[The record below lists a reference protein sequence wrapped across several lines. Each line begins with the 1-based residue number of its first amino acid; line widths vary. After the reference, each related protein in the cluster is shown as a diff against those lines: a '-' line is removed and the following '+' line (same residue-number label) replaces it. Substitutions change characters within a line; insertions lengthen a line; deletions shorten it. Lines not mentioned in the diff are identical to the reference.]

1 MLSELYLHKQ
11 LPKTWREKMGRKG
24 RGWKQKKWN
33 HGEAEQDS
41 ERGNMP
47 PRPAII
53 KIPFE

>member
-11 LPKTWREKMGRKG
+11 LPKTWREKMERKG